1 MPAMRPVGH
10 EETLSLI
17 EHLDELRTRL
27 IWSIV
32 AFVVAFSFCYW
43 QNHRL
48 LNFVNQPFYDSQHA
62 SSTARS
68 DDPLEQAAVR
78 DDAQTKVY
86 RTLAPVLAG
95 QQQVLRQLA
104 ARPGTSAADR
114 TVIRAQNRRLA
125 AARQAVIAAAALPA
139 PDNKRRPVTLGVTE
153 PFVTTFTV
161 AGYAAL
167 LISMPFL
174 LWQAYAFVLPA
185 FSPQERRVVL
195 PLLIGVPFLFL
206 SGVAFGY
213 FVALPRA
220 VNFLLNFNGGSFD
233 ILVQAREYYRFAVI
247 LLLVIGLLFQIPVGV
262 LAITRLGVVSAA
274 TLAKNRGYV
283 ILAIAVV
290 AAVATPTPDPVT
302 MLVAMAPL
310 VLLWEVSLIVARVVE
325 RRTAAREAA
334 EAEAEAAAAGGD
346 ETGDEGWEAVEDHPT
361 VS

>member
-1 MPAMRPVGH
+1 
-10 EETLSLI
+10 
-17 EHLDELRTRL
+17 
-27 IWSIV
+27 
-32 AFVVAFSFCYW
+32 
-43 QNHRL
+43 
-48 LNFVNQPFYDSQHA
+48 
-62 SSTARS
+62 
-68 DDPLEQAAVR
+68 
-78 DDAQTKVY
+78 
-86 RTLAPVLAG
+86 
-95 QQQVLRQLA
+95 
-104 ARPGTSAADR
+104 
-114 TVIRAQNRRLA
+114 
-125 AARQAVIAAAALPA
+125 
-139 PDNKRRPVTLGVTE
+139 
-153 PFVTTFTV
+153 
-161 AGYAAL
+161 
-167 LISMPFL
+167 
-174 LWQAYAFVLPA
+174 
-185 FSPQERRVVL
+185 
-195 PLLIGVPFLFL
+195 VPFLFL